1 MLMIIYFIGFG
12 LVMAFGCIEVG
23 SRASDLEPEG
33 CKVES
38 LMNYF
43 VAGGL
48 WPLILLAALLS
59 MPFYGLYRLGRVLRS
74 LR

>member
-1 MLMIIYFIGFG
+1 MPMMIYFVGFG

-38 LMNYF
+38 LMTYF
-43 VAGGL
+43 TVGGL
-48 WPLILLAALLS
+48 WPVLLLS
-59 MPFYGLYRLGRVLRS
+59 TLVALPFYGLYRLGRVLRS

>member
-12 LVMAFGCIEVG
+12 LVMAFGCLEVG
-23 SRASDLEPEG
+23 SRASDLESAAR
-33 CKVES
+33 KTDS
-38 LMNYF
+38 IMTYF

-48 WPLILLAALLS
+48 WPVILSAALLAF
-59 MPFYGLYRLGRVLRS
+59 PFYCLYRLGRGLRS

>member
-12 LVMAFGCIEVG
+12 LVMAFGCLEVG

-33 CKVES
+33 CKTES
-38 LMNYF
+38 LINYF

-48 WPLILLAALLS
+48 WPAISLAVPIAL
-59 MPFYGLYRLGRVLRS
+59 PFYGLYRLGRVLRS